1 MKNKLLSCLV
11 ISALCLTSSWTA
23 FAAKGDA
30 KRLATVAKAEAKH
43 FKHDRINRLRKKDLV
58 IYRGKNDSCNVNIA
72 SNTSS
77 SIRNVDIK
85 LQAKNITVICKR

>member
-1 MKNKLLSCLV
+1 MSP
-11 ISALCLTSSWTA
+11 WTA
-23 FAAKGDA
+23 FAAQGDA

-43 FKHDRINRLRKKDLV
+43 FKHNRIKRLRKKELV
-58 IYRGKNDSCNVNIA
+58 IYRGKKDSCNVNIA

-77 SIRNVDIK
+77 STRNVDIK